1 MDRTLFPPSRTDA
14 LERLSHFVPRAG
26 QSYAFGRN
34 TDPGPNHQGAVSRL
48 SPYLRYRFIT
58 EQDVVAQVLAQH
70 SLTAAEIFLQ
80 EVLWRT
86 YWKGW
91 LEMRPSV
98 WLRFLEEHDRLRESF
113 PNQRALLAA
122 EQGLTG
128 LDCFDHWARELV
140 ETGYLHNHA
149 RMWFASIWIFTL
161 RLPWALGADFFL
173 RHLLDADA
181 ASNTL
186 SWRWVAGL
194 QTPGKT
200 YLATPENISR
210 FTNGRFAPKGL
221 AQEAIAL
228 SEAPIGPAKDLR
240 PLRAYDRSQPSL
252 LLITHEDMHPE
263 SIFGHDDNIK
273 SVVFANDGA
282 LLWGNGAQDFIT
294 ASSHETAA
302 RSSAYFRCQVATISR
317 LDTNALV
324 EAARRDNLRQIVTAY
339 APVGPVAD
347 TLAQLAPAL
356 AAEGIA
362 LVEMRRPWDSAFWPH
377 AKKGF
382 FPFKAH
388 IPTILR
394 EIGLV

>member
-1 MDRTLFPPSRTDA
+1 MVRTLFPPSRADA
-14 LERLSHFVPRAG
+14 LGRLSQFTPRAA
-26 QSYAFGRN
+26 QPYAFGRN
-34 TDPGPNHQGAVSRL
+34 TDPGPDHQGAVSRL
-48 SPYLRYRFIT
+48 SPYLRYRIVS
-58 EQDVVAQVLAQH
+58 EQEVVSQVLAEH
-70 SLTAAEIFLQ
+70 SLTAAEMFLQ

-98 WLRFLEEHDRLRESF
+98 WLRFLEERDQGRESF
-113 PNQRALLAA
+113 PDQRAILAA
-122 EQGLTG
+122 EQGQTG
-128 LDCFDHWARELV
+128 IDCFDFWARELV

-194 QTPGKT
+194 QTVAKT
-200 YLATPENISR
+200 YLATAENISR

-221 AQEAIAL
+221 AQEAVAL
-228 SEAPIGPAKDLR
+228 SEAPVGAPKDLR
-240 PLRAYDRSQPSL
+240 PLYAYDRSKPAL

-263 SIFGHDDNIK
+263 SLFAK
-273 SVVFANDGA
+273 SDGIESAVFANDRD
-282 LLWGNGAQDFIT
+282 LLWGEAAGDFIT
-294 ASSHETAA
+294 ACADETAA
-302 RSSAYFRCQVATISR
+302 RVSANFGCRSDVIGK
-317 LDTNALV
+317 LDADGLI
-324 EAARRDNLRQIVTAY
+324 EAARKNNLKQIVTAY

-347 TLAQLAPAL
+347 KLAQLAPKL

-362 LVEMRRPWDSAFWPH
+362 LVEIRRHWDSAFWPH

-382 FPFKAH
+382 FPFKGQ
-388 IPTILR
+388 IPTLLR
-394 EIGLV
+394 EIGLI